1 MPKTLLLADA
11 SQTTQ
16 RIVDLALA
24 GRDVRV
30 VAVDDGLRAAELIEQ
45 EPPDLVLADVSL
57 PGCSGY
63 ELAQML
69 RERPDLR
76 RIPVLLLAG
85 VLDGVDP
92 GQAHR
97 VGADGI
103 LTKPLDTAV
112 LVGRVEE
119 LLANGRPGAAAVHP
133 AAPLRTGWG
142 VATTEPDE
150 VPTVDLVDEPDAPA
164 AALDVAAADVEDVPA
179 EPVAPPIEP
188 DTTPD
193 VPEPVAPAEPASAD
207 YFSQIDQQFEVLA
220 RTPRPPLP
228 PADEP
233 EFDDLDD
240 QDDGEPAVTPAV
252 PQAPPVVAPAP
263 PVALT
268 DAFAALLDAER
279 GGGTPLPALG
289 PRPVAP
295 APLVAEIPPAVPA
308 IDLDR
313 LADQIAARVLAQL
326 SDRVVR
332 DTVRDLVSDTTER
345 LVREEIER
353 IKQHIK

>member
-11 SQTTQ
+11 SQTTR

-24 GRDVRV
+24 GQDVRV
-30 VAVDDGLRAAELIEQ
+30 VAVDDGLRAAELVEQ
-45 EPPDLVLADVSL
+45 EPPDLVLADVGL

-63 ELAQML
+63 ELAQVL
-69 RERPDLR
+69 RVRPDLR
-76 RIPVLLLAG
+76 HIPVLLLAG

-112 LVGRVEE
+112 FVGRVTE
-119 LLANGRPGAAAVHP
+119 LLAHGRPGTASVHAP
-133 AAPLRTGWG
+133 APLRTGWAVG
-142 VATTEPDE
+142 PTADE
-150 VPTVDLVDEPDAPA
+150 VPALEPQSEEVDDE
-164 AALDVAAADVEDVPA
+164 ALDAATAEAAPHPADVVAAADNTHAAPEMA
-179 EPVAPPIEP
+179 PVAAA
-188 DTTPD
+188 DATAAT
-193 VPEPVAPAEPASAD
+193 APATAD
-207 YFSQIDQQFEVLA
+207 YFSQIDEQFAALA
-220 RTPRPPLP
+220 RAPRPPMP
-228 PADEP
+228 TSEEP
-233 EFDDLDD
+233 EFDEVDD
-240 QDDGEPAVTPAV
+240 EAPLQV
-252 PQAPPVVAPAP
+252 PQAPAPGVHAPAS

-279 GGGTPLPALG
+279 GGGTPPPVAA
-289 PRPVAP
+289 PRLVAP
-295 APLVAEIPPAVPA
+295 APVAPDTPAAAPA

-332 DTVRDLVSDTTER
+332 DTVRDMVADTTER